1 MPAALSRNLTTMP
14 KPTSQIRAICLLAL
28 MSLLAATACRSTAS
42 LPAASLAD
50 GPAPSAGTEA
60 RLRSDIAYL
69 ADDAREGRETGTPG
83 NDSSAAYLARRYAGM
98 GVPSPLPGADPAAC
112 RLDVAASAC
121 VNGYLQHF
129 SSRSAADAHSG
140 RPARSTQNVV
150 AVVPGSDPGL
160 RGQILIIGAHFDHLG
175 RSTDGALDPQAGD
188 AIRNGADDNA
198 SGTAAVLELAR
209 RFAAHPARRT
219 VMLVNFTAEEQ
230 GLLGSAY
237 FAANSPLPLD
247 SVQAMMNFDMVG
259 RLRNDRLIVYGTG
272 TAAALPDILE
282 SANSPTNG
290 DPALDLSPV
299 PDGYGPSDHS
309 SFYARNIPVLHFFT
323 DVHDDYHRAT
333 DDAALVN
340 YAGIVRV
347 VDYAE
352 RVARNLADRPDRLPV
367 IAATQPAPVAGSAR
381 KSGGD
386 VYFGSVPDMGAGTGK
401 GMHLSGVTPGSP
413 ADKAGIRTDDII
425 IEFGGTPIDDLY
437 SYTDALRSHKPGD
450 SVKVVVLRAGQ
461 RLEMTAVLVARGDR

>member
-1 MPAALSRNLTTMP
+1 MPNV
-14 KPTSQIRAICLLAL
+14 KSQSRAICFVALLAL
-28 MSLLAATACRSTAS
+28 VSLPACRSTANF
-42 LPAASLAD
+42 PANSAPGNAVATTAATTAD
-50 GPAPSAGTEA
+50 GSRGAEG
-60 RLRSDIAYL
+60 RLRADIAYL
-69 ADDAREGRETGTPG
+69 ADDAREGRETGTAG
-83 NDSSAAYLARRYAGM
+83 NDSSAAFLARRYAHI
-98 GVPSPLPGADPAAC
+98 GVASPLPGADPAAC
-112 RLDVAASAC
+112 KRDVAASAC
-121 VNGYLQHF
+121 ADGFLQHF
-129 SSRSAADAHSG
+129 SSHSAADAHSG
-140 RPARSTQNVV
+140 RPARPTQNVV
-150 AVVPGSDPGL
+150 AVVPGSDPAL
-160 RGQILIIGAHFDHLG
+160 RGQVLVIGAHFDHLG
-175 RSTDGALDPQAGD
+175 RSTDGALDPQAGG

-209 RFAAHPARRT
+209 RFAARPARRT
-219 VMLVNFTAEEQ
+219 VLLVNFTAEEQ

-237 FAANSPLPLD
+237 FADNSPVSLD

-259 RLRNDRLIVYGTG
+259 RLRNDRLIVYGIG
-272 TAAALPDILE
+272 TAAALTDVLQ
-282 SANSPTNG
+282 SANTPTNG
-290 DPALDLSPV
+290 DPALDLSLV

-309 SFYARNIPVLHFFT
+309 SFYAKNIPVLHYFT

-340 YAGIVRV
+340 YAGVVRV

-352 RVARNLADRPDRLPV
+352 RVARDLADRPDRLPV

-381 KSGGD
+381 TSGGD
-386 VYFGSVPDMGAGTGK
+386 VYFGSVPDMGAGSGK

-413 ADKAGIRTDDII
+413 ADKAGIKTGDII

-461 RLEMTAVLVARGDR
+461 RLELTAVLVARGER